1 MELEEKANIRYKD
14 SLFVFLFGSEK
25 RKEYTLSLYNALNGT
40 DYTDPDELEINTIE
54 NIVYIK
60 MHNDVSFML
69 KAEIW
74 LFEQQSTKC
83 PNMPYRMLE
92 YIHALYQRI
101 IEGKG
106 YSKYDDTMF
115 TLPAPHFVVL
125 YNGAENAPECEVQ
138 KLSDMYENG
147 KQGDLDLLVRVY
159 NINERYNDD
168 LKQSCSVLSEYMW
181 LVEEIRRRTK
191 GCGTDL
197 KAVGK
202 VISKVLDKMPDSF
215 EIKPILMAEKE
226 EVLGMIFEEY
236 NEQKAMEAAKEHAE
250 KRFNEG
256 VEQGIEQG
264 KIKGAIEKQNSLI
277 KRMFEKNMTAEEI
290 ADITCLQIEEV
301 QKILKNIS
309 K

>member
-25 RKEYTLSLYNALNGT
+25 RKKYTLSLYNALNGT
-40 DYTDPDELEINTIE
+40 NYTDPDELEINTIE

-147 KQGDLDLLVRVY
+147 KQGDLDLVVRVY
-159 NINERYNDD
+159 NINGKYNDD
-168 LKQSCSVLSEYMW
+168 IKQNCSVLSEYMW
-181 LVEEIRRRTK
+181 LVEEVRCRTK
-191 GCGTDL
+191 GCGKNF

-202 VISKVLDKMPDSF
+202 AISKILDEMPDSF
-215 EIKPILMAEKE
+215 EIKPVLIAEKE

-236 NEQKAMEAAKEHAE
+236 NEQKAIRAAREHAE

-256 VEQGIEQG
+256 VEKGIE
-264 KIKGAIEKQNSLI
+264 KGASEEKRQSVL
-277 KRMFEKNMTAEEI
+277 RYSQLGLTAEQI
-290 ADITCLQIEEV
+290 AKGSDLPVEEV
-301 QKILKNIS
+301 RKILKEMAN
-309 K
+309 

>member
-25 RKEYTLSLYNALNGT
+25 RKKYTLSLYNALNGT

-101 IEGKG
+101 IESRG

-115 TLPAPHFVVL
+115 MLPAPHFVVL
-125 YNGAENAPECEVQ
+125 YNGAENAPEREVQ

-159 NINERYNDD
+159 NINGKYNDD
-168 LKQSCSVLSEYMW
+168 IKQNCSVLSEYMW
-181 LVEEIRRRTK
+181 LVEEVRCRTK
-191 GCGTDL
+191 GCGKNF

-202 VISKVLDKMPDSF
+202 AISKILDEMPDSF
-215 EIKPILMAEKE
+215 EIKPVLIAEKE

-236 NEQKAMEAAKEHAE
+236 NEQKAVKAAREHAE

-256 VEQGIEQG
+256 VEQ
-264 KIKGAIEKQNSLI
+264 EKKQSVL
-277 KRMFEKNMTAEEI
+277 RYSQLGLTAEQI
-290 ADITCLQIEEV
+290 AKGSDLPLEEV
-301 QKILKNIS
+301 KKLLKEIVN
-309 K
+309 

>member
-1 MELEEKANIRYKD
+1 MEIEEKANIRYKD

-25 RKEYTLSLYNALNGT
+25 RKKYTLSLYNALNGT
-40 DYTDPDELEINTIE
+40 NYTDPDELEINTIE

-74 LFEQQSTKC
+74 LFEQQSTKN

-101 IEGKG
+101 IESKG

-125 YNGAENAPECEVQ
+125 YNGAENAPEYEVQ
-138 KLSDMYENG
+138 KLSDMYEDG
-147 KQGDLDLLVRVY
+147 EQGELDLLVRVY
-159 NINERYNDD
+159 NINRKYNDD
-168 LKQSCSVLSEYMW
+168 LKKSCSVLSEYMW

-191 GCGTDL
+191 GCGTDF

-215 EIKPILMAEKE
+215 EIKLILMAEKE

-301 QKILKNIS
+301 QKILNNIT

>member
-25 RKEYTLSLYNALNGT
+25 RKKYTLSLYNALNGT

-74 LFEQQSTKC
+74 LYEQQSTKN

-101 IEGKG
+101 IESKG

-125 YNGAENAPECEVQ
+125 YNGAENAPEYEVQ
-138 KLSDMYENG
+138 KLSDMYEDG
-147 KQGDLDLLVRVY
+147 KQGDLDLIVRVY
-159 NINERYNDD
+159 NINRKYNDG

-202 VISKVLDKMPDSF
+202 VISKVLDEMPDSF
-215 EIKPILMAEKE
+215 EIKPILTAEKE

-236 NEQKAMEAAKEHAE
+236 NE
-250 KRFNEG
+250 
-256 VEQGIEQG
+256 
-264 KIKGAIEKQNSLI
+264 KQWKLQ
-277 KRMFEKNMTAEEI
+277 KNM
-290 ADITCLQIEEV
+290 
-301 QKILKNIS
+301 QKNASMKVLSKVLNKEKSKVLLKS
-309 K
+309 RTV

>member
-1 MELEEKANIRYKD
+1 MEIEEKANIRYKD

-25 RKEYTLSLYNALNGT
+25 RKKYTLSLYNALNGT
-40 DYTDPDELEINTIE
+40 NYTDPDELEINTIE

-74 LFEQQSTKC
+74 LFEQQSTKN

-101 IEGKG
+101 IESKG

-125 YNGAENAPECEVQ
+125 YNGAENAPEYEVQ
-138 KLSDMYENG
+138 KLSDMYEDG
-147 KQGDLDLLVRVY
+147 KQGELDLLVRVY
-159 NINERYNDD
+159 NINRKYNDD

-215 EIKPILMAEKE
+215 EIKPILTAEKE

-264 KIKGAIEKQNSLI
+264 IEQGVTKEKKQSVLRYSQLGLSAEKIAKGSDLPV
-277 KRMFEKNMTAEEI
+277 
-290 ADITCLQIEEV
+290 EEV
-301 QKILKNIS
+301 QKILKEMVN
-309 K
+309 

>member
-25 RKEYTLSLYNALNGT
+25 RKKYTLSLYNALNGT

-74 LFEQQSTKC
+74 LYEQQSTKN

-101 IEGKG
+101 IESKG

-125 YNGAENAPECEVQ
+125 YNGAENAPEYEVQ
-138 KLSDMYENG
+138 KLSDMYEDG
-147 KQGDLDLLVRVY
+147 KQGDLDLIVRVY
-159 NINERYNDD
+159 NINRKYNDG

-197 KAVGK
+197 EAVGK

-301 QKILKNIS
+301 QKILNNIT

>member
-25 RKEYTLSLYNALNGT
+25 RKKYTLSLYNALNGT
-40 DYTDPDELEINTIE
+40 NYTDPDELEINTIE

-125 YNGAENAPECEVQ
+125 YNGAENAPEYEVQ

-147 KQGDLDLLVRVY
+147 KQGDLDLVVRVY
-159 NINERYNDD
+159 NINRKYNDD
-168 LKQSCSVLSEYMW
+168 IKQNCSVLSEYMW

-191 GCGTDL
+191 GCGKSF

-202 VISKVLDKMPDSF
+202 AISKVLDEMPDSF
-215 EIKPILMAEKE
+215 EIKPVLIAEKE

-236 NEQKAMEAAKEHAE
+236 NEQKAMKAAREHAE

-256 VEQGIEQG
+256 VEKGIE
-264 KIKGAIEKQNSLI
+264 KGASEEKRQSVL
-277 KRMFEKNMTAEEI
+277 RYSQLGLTAEQI
-290 ADITCLQIEEV
+290 AKGSDLPLEEV
-301 QKILKNIS
+301 KKLLEEMIN
-309 K
+309 

>member
-25 RKEYTLSLYNALNGT
+25 RKKYTLSLYNALNGT

-74 LFEQQSTKC
+74 LYEQQSTKN

-101 IEGKG
+101 IESKG

-115 TLPAPHFVVL
+115 TFPAPHFVGL
-125 YNGAENAPECEVQ
+125 YNGAENAPEYEVQ
-138 KLSDMYENG
+138 KLSDMYEDG
-147 KQGDLDLLVRVY
+147 KQGDLDLIVRVY
-159 NINERYNDD
+159 NINRKYNDG

-202 VISKVLDKMPDSF
+202 VISKVLDEMPDSF
-215 EIKPILMAEKE
+215 EIKPVLIAEKE

-236 NEQKAMEAAKEHAE
+236 NEQKATRAAREHAE
-250 KRFNEG
+250 KRFNE
-256 VEQGIEQG
+256 GIEQG

-301 QKILKNIS
+301 QKILNTIS